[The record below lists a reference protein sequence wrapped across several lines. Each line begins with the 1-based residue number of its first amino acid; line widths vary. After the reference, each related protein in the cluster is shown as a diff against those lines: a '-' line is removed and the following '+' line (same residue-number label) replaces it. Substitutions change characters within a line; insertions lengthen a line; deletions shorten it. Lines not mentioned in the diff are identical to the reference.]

1 MEPLTPVPSGSVG
14 NTILVELLDAIQNRR
29 AVALATIV
37 ATDRSVPRRP
47 GSKMLVFADG
57 RTSGTIGGGEM
68 EARVVAEAL
77 EALVSGKSRQLI
89 YSLVDAAAGDPGVCG
104 GTVELF
110 LEPHMPQPTVYVIG
124 VGHVGQAVVELALW
138 LGYRVAAWDDRSDL
152 AASVNTATTDV
163 EILSGSIHEALE
175 TNPIDE
181 HTMVV
186 MTTRNV
192 GLDVEILPPLQP
204 ADGEGGRDDLGTL
217 RGEEARGFALGR
229 TASVVTRRV
238 PGENAWD
245 IQVLLSGLEEEV
257 PNNFRARLV
266 IETGHPK
273 EPRFESQIIGIRM
286 PGRR

>member
-1 MEPLTPVPSGSVG
+1 MEPLTPVPGASAGS
-14 NTILVELLDAIQNRR
+14 TILTELLEAVQHRR

-37 ATDRSVPRRP
+37 ATDRSVPRRA
-47 GSKMLVFADG
+47 GSKMLVFAGG

-77 EALVSGKSRQLI
+77 EVLVSGKSRKLV

-124 VGHVGQAVVELALW
+124 VGHVGQAVVELAIW

-152 AASVNTATTDV
+152 AASVDTSTTEV
-163 EILSGSIHEALE
+163 EILSGSIHEALA

-192 GLDVEILPPLQP
+192 GLDVEILPPLLASP
-204 ADGEGGRDDLGTL
+204 AS
-217 RGEEARGFALGR
+217 F
-229 TASVVTRRV
+229 
-238 PGENAWD
+238 
-245 IQVLLSGLEEEV
+245 
-257 PNNFRARLV
+257 
-266 IETGHPK
+266 
-273 EPRFESQIIGIRM
+273 IGIM
-286 PGRR
+286 GSQRRWEITREKLAATGETETNLDRVHSPIGIDINAETPVEIAVSILAEVIGHQRHES